1 VTRLTGYVPC
11 VKGFGIALVALVA
24 LACGCSTPSTTK
36 STPSTSKPSSAST
49 SNPQTQFTEPVAGGV
64 LAHAFACPLIFAP
77 GDSQPDAALVG
88 KSLAAAKV
96 LASRSNQT
104 LRIVAQNGA
113 CNGTFSD
120 LVWNRLDLWIVN
132 DRVIKAVLET
142 LPEVPTTS

>member
-1 VTRLTGYVPC
+1 MVPC
-11 VKGFGIALVALVA
+11 VKGFGIALVALAA
-24 LACGCSTPSTTK
+24 LACSCSTPSNTK

-49 SNPQTQFTEPVAGGV
+49 SNPQTQFTVPVAGGV
-64 LAHAFACPLIFAP
+64 LAHTLACPPTFAP
-77 GDSQPDAALVG
+77 GTSQPDAPLVG

-104 LRIVAQNGA
+104 WRIVAQNGTCMA
-113 CNGTFSD
+113 VFSD
-120 LVWNRLDLWIVN
+120 LVWNRVDLWIVN